1 MKANHHS
8 HMTGEVQNLSKEAI
22 TATGLRN
29 WRYLFGVIALMAF
42 VAVGSTFLGNASPA
56 SANATIVCGDTDNN
70 PPTGVT
76 TTVNVGQVL
85 YCDAAIGLAPTAN
98 SVDWTVAPG
107 GSGAVSLVNNSVDA
121 TAGAPNASDTLEV
134 TGVTEGT
141 VTLRLDYTDANG
153 PHSYTETGQTVTI
166 TIVNPITL
174 ADPLATN
181 ANGIEHTYV
190 FTFQAGYTCASDVNN
205 DGTRECTIADV
216 NNPDGADIQSVT
228 VVGTDATAAGTVEVT
243 LNGAGGDFDISLD
256 GALED
261 GTGAATSQVGT
272 KSYVD
277 VELRHMSDQEIGGGN
292 DLYVVPAQ
300 HVPNNVRGSRY
311 VVCVVAAN
319 TGIDV
324 TDDGIADPGNA
335 TEAPVPLLIPIE
347 LDDINA
353 NNGGGYT
360 SLADADPTITDLQ
373 IFTGNGDALWEVGGN
388 GGLDGATCFSWVSSN
403 AGDQEIS
410 VNYVGDDGESYN
422 ASWDTDGDNN
432 DGDGNLDDG
441 PTNGALIKE
450 WNRLEYSCVDW
461 GFGQSQFAQSNNVKE
476 DNLITDDGCG
486 ANEVVLELNAPAY
499 FNPANSVYEFGNIF
513 FDDAFYGSHTNSA
526 GGHEEHALVG
536 VEWEIDF
543 PSSSCADWSYGPSGS
558 DGLTKLDNDGDVF
571 DLPEVTVWSD
581 ACQIGDSIEFT
592 IYGSEP
598 GPIGS
603 GTGIEI
609 YQKVRINLITAP
621 LPVKQVVLA
630 WAGQRVMV
638 EHDWRL
644 PPGDFQATHTGD
656 PSQFPNGTLD
666 SNGYCP
672 WFDYDYFEVEAV
684 RGSGPGNFVPGLDVD
699 IEGNDFAYIDVDTG
713 SEQFEDDWLDNE
725 FIDETGEQPGCI
737 SRFIYESED
746 QGQVDIEMFV
756 VDACDDG
763 CDELNDNQTKVA
775 VVIYY
780 MKLNT
785 VNVSLVT
792 SVSKPTHNSTGSDFA
807 PGNPWDSSTDV
818 TEADWNVSRDLLV
831 RGRVTGWFTN
841 SNPSGRARDDSDPT
855 NVLPADRWVMPTD
868 WALLQGGSCG
878 YECRPEYDYM
888 FAPNNTKGIALSTP
902 TGQGSATLVTTTV
915 AGSTTTVLKV
925 ADASQLPVGQVI
937 KVGAGT
943 STYTVIAK
951 AGNSITISSALAAA
965 PAAGTTISVLSG
977 VPFEGPYSMIDIPGL
992 APVFGGA
999 ALSDLDP
1006 GNIKD
1011 TILGDGVL
1019 DWWDAPMPPAPVTI
1033 DINGA
1038 GFIKQ
1043 VRKQDVYYI
1052 GGANAAGQIFPNAYY
1067 YTDIPESPW
1076 LPANVA
1082 GGGFDWNTWGLDG
1095 PGGLGQ
1101 GAYEYW
1107 TAVYV
1112 GKNRNG
1118 SPGQVIST
1126 KLAAELANAVSVYGD
1141 STIARRLVVFS
1152 DNHGEFMVIANGDA
1166 NLTFDECETN
1176 LYAGGHHCSMGD
1188 VVGVST
1194 ISATADYPD
1203 FRGKHFPVS
1212 TNTATVNWT
1221 WGGYKEVTVED
1232 GETQQFKYIVLHALD
1247 RDGFCQNE
1255 NANGRIS
1262 LHPVLG
1268 EQVDWLIDSDEGGR
1282 FIDAAH
1288 LGTIAVTNQSA
1299 TTYTYSTAETAHG
1312 HKTFPPINDQTVECQ
1327 TWVKLSNSLLGRT
1340 NVFIIAHEPADEGK
1354 LGFDRIVDFTDEI
1367 TYTLNFRWSLI
1378 TWAGADGISPTDA
1391 LSGTGAND
1399 GGTNILSEVTAV
1411 YGWQQQ
1417 SQSWLSFFPDGVGV
1431 PGANDL
1437 TGLEEGAAYWI
1448 AIKGPNSI
1456 TWTVVTDV
1464 N

>member
-1 MKANHHS
+1 K
-8 HMTGEVQNLSKEAI
+8 LDDD
-22 TATGLRN
+22 
-29 WRYLFGVIALMAF
+29 
-42 VAVGSTFLGNASPA
+42 GSVF
-56 SANATIVCGDTDNN
+56 DN
-70 PPTGVT
+70 P
-76 TTVNVGQVL
+76 
-85 YCDAAIGLAPTAN
+85 
-98 SVDWTVAPG
+98 
-107 GSGAVSLVNNSVDA
+107 
-121 TAGAPNASDTLEV
+121 
-134 TGVTEGT
+134 
-141 VTLRLDYTDANG
+141 
-153 PHSYTETGQTVTI
+153 
-166 TIVNPITL
+166 
-174 ADPLATN
+174 
-181 ANGIEHTYV
+181 V
-190 FTFQAGYTCASDVNN
+190 FTIS
-205 DGTRECTIADV
+205 
-216 NNPDGADIQSVT
+216 PD
-228 VVGTDATAAGTVEVT
+228 
-243 LNGAGGDFDISLD
+243 N
-256 GALED
+256 
-261 GTGAATSQVGT
+261 
-272 KSYVD
+272 
-277 VELRHMSDQEIGGGN
+277 
-292 DLYVVPAQ
+292 
-300 HVPNNVRGSRY
+300 
-311 VVCVVAAN
+311 
-319 TGIDV
+319 
-324 TDDGIADPGNA
+324 
-335 TEAPVPLLIPIE
+335 
-347 LDDINA
+347 
-353 NNGGGYT
+353 
-360 SLADADPTITDLQ
+360 
-373 IFTGNGDALWEVGGN
+373 
-388 GGLDGATCFSWVSSN
+388 
-403 AGDQEIS
+403 
-410 VNYVGDDGESYN
+410 
-422 ASWDTDGDNN
+422 
-432 DGDGNLDDG
+432 
-441 PTNGALIKE
+441 
-450 WNRLEYSCVDW
+450 
-461 GFGQSQFAQSNNVKE
+461 
-476 DNLITDDGCG
+476 
-486 ANEVVLELNAPAY
+486 
-499 FNPANSVYEFGNIF
+499 
-513 FDDAFYGSHTNSA
+513 
-526 GGHEEHALVG
+526 
-536 VEWEIDF
+536 
-543 PSSSCADWSYGPSGS
+543 
-558 DGLTKLDNDGDVF
+558 
-571 DLPEVTVWSD
+571 
-581 ACQIGDSIEFT
+581 CQIGDSIMVRVS
-592 IYGSEP
+592 GWEP

-603 GTGIEI
+603 GTGIKI
-609 YQKVRINLITAP
+609 YQDIRINLITAP

-638 EHDWRL
+638 EHDWRI
-644 PPGDFQATHTGD
+644 PGGD
-656 PSQFPNGTLD
+656 HQVDAGDKDMYPNGTLD
-666 SNGYCP
+666 ADGFCP
-672 WFDYDYFEVEAV
+672 FGVDGAYGFEVTAV
-684 RGSGPGNFVPGLDVD
+684 RGSGPGNFIPGNDVD
-699 IEGNDFAYIDVDTG
+699 VDQCADIADADVSTYT
-713 SEQFEDDWLDNE
+713 EQFYDDWL
-725 FIDETGEQPGCI
+725 FIQNAQGNSVQPGCI

-746 QGQVDIEMFV
+746 QGQVDIELFV
-756 VDACDDG
+756 SDLLGDFDFG
-763 CDELNDNQTKVA
+763 GELFDNQTKVA

-937 KVGAGT
+937 KVGAAT
-943 STYTVIAK
+943 STVTVVART
-951 AGNSITISSALAAA
+951 GNTITIGSALAAA
-965 PAAGTTISVLSG
+965 PAAGTTISVLTG

-1019 DWWDAPMPPAPVTI
+1019 DWWDAPMPPAPVTV

-1052 GGANAAGQIFPNAYY
+1052 GGANATGQIFPNAYY

-1095 PGGLGQ
+1095 PGGFGQ

-1288 LGTIAVTNQSA
+1288 LGTIAVTNQNA